1 MNLRWE
7 DIDAASQLDLIDAL
21 QAELR
26 QLRDGDRDLAEL
38 GRQIDAARSALR
50 EAETALS
57 QIRGQRN
64 EIERRRNEHNLTLAE
79 LDRDLADQPID
90 PTPLAA
96 LTARFEAPQAPRAS
110 RPPLTLINL
119 DARARAVEREL
130 HTERTAAVNARN
142 RLATL
147 IERQLGAFKRGWPMA
162 AADLDETLASAP
174 EYLKLLTGIEQD
186 GLPRFEERF
195 AALLKDQSTENLA
208 ALSRHVDEARRQI
221 RERMALVNEG
231 LAEAEFNAGTH
242 LQIQVSERQLP
253 DVLVFR
259 EQVREVLEHVWT
271 TALDAADAEARFKT
285 LSAIVA
291 RLAGDEPDDKRWRQQ
306 VLDVRL
312 HVEFIG
318 RELDAGGHEVEVYRS
333 GAGKSGGQREKLATT
348 CLAAALRYQLGGPA
362 GGGDGGGLPL
372 YAPVILDEA
381 FGKADNEFTELA
393 MRIFE
398 RFGFQMIVATPLKSV
413 MTLEPFIA
421 GACFVAIEDRKHST
435 TLQIAYDHARR
446 RLALPEAGRS
456 QAPAS
461 PQRATRPEATSAWS
475 VSAHDAERP
484 PGSPAGSD
492 RRDGRLPPS

>member
-7 DIDAASQLDLIDAL
+7 DIDVAAQLAL
-21 QAELR
+21 VAGLQSELKA
-26 QLRDGDRDLAEL
+26 LRDDNRDLAEL
-38 GRQIDAARSALR
+38 GRQIEAAKAALR
-50 EAETALS
+50 DAESALS
-57 QIRGQRN
+57 QLRGQRAD
-64 EIERRRNEHNLTLAE
+64 IDHRRNAHNLVLAD
-79 LDRDLADQPID
+79 LDRELTDQPIE
-90 PTPLAA
+90 PAPLAA
-96 LTARFEAPQAPRAS
+96 LTARFEAPQAP
-110 RPPLTLINL
+110 LTLANL
-119 DARARAVEREL
+119 DSRARQVEREL
-130 HTERTAAVNARN
+130 HTERSTAQNERN

-147 IERQLGAFKRGWPMA
+147 IERQFGAFKRSWPMEA
-162 AADLDETLASAP
+162 GDLDETLASAP
-174 EYLKLLTGIEQD
+174 EYLRLLTRIEQD

-231 LAEAEFNAGTH
+231 LAEAEFNTGTH

-271 TALDAADAEARFKT
+271 AQLDAADAEARFKT

-291 RLAGDEPDDKRWRQQ
+291 RLAGDEPDDKRWRAQ

-318 RELDAGGHEVEVYRS
+318 RELDTDGREVEVYRS

-348 CLAAALRYQLGGPA
+348 CLAAALRYQLGGR
-362 GGGDGGGLPL
+362 DGGLPL

-413 MTLEPFIA
+413 MTLEPFIG
-421 GACFVAIEDRKHST
+421 GACFIAIADRKHST
-435 TLQIAYDHARR
+435 TLQIEYDHARK
-446 RLALPEAGRS
+446 RLALPESR
-456 QAPAS
+456 QQPAPAGMEPTSRMPLAPAWAAS
-461 PQRATRPEATSAWS
+461 PGPRDDARPALPAADWRADKR
-475 VSAHDAERP
+475 DARFP
-484 PGSPAGSD
+484 KA
-492 RRDGRLPPS
+492 